1 MKGVR
6 PFAASAVDRVH
17 LAATGSRKAL
27 DSTVT
32 GSRKALT
39 AAATSVAGISATA
52 QGLLASALASD
63 LNGMLASMAKGPATI
78 YDRAM
83 DAEYL
88 TTHTGGGNHRLF
100 DGGHTIAGA
109 FEAVR
114 AASPDDSL
122 IEEGLGLV
130 QGMFRDLS
138 TTKGLPLA
146 NWDERSYDQV
156 AGFLGSRFLVPRDW
170 FYDLNSYDSAEL
182 VGVVVSVLAVALC

>member
-88 TTHTGGGNHRLF
+88 ATHTGGGNHRLF
-100 DGGHTIAGA
+100 DGGHTGRATRVPANKKKDPRYAGIYRDMPRYSGIRGYPFNRSNPDPQLSKGDLRVGA
-109 FEAVR
+109 PGSAGVR
-114 AASPDDSL
+114 
-122 IEEGLGLV
+122 G
-130 QGMFRDLS
+130 
-138 TTKGLPLA
+138 
-146 NWDERSYDQV
+146 
-156 AGFLGSRFLVPRDW
+156 
-170 FYDLNSYDSAEL
+170 
-182 VGVVVSVLAVALC
+182 

>member
-17 LAATGSRKAL
+17 LAATGSMKAL
-27 DSTVT
+27 DSAVT
-32 GSRKALT
+32 GSRKALD
-39 AAATSVAGISATA
+39 AAATSVAGVSATA

-63 LNGMLASMAKGPATI
+63 LNGMLAVMAKGSATI

-88 TTHTGGGNHRLF
+88 ATHIGGGNHRLF
-100 DGGHTIAGA
+100 DGGHTLAGTY
-109 FEAVR
+109 EAVR

-122 IEEGLGLV
+122 LEEGLGFV
-130 QGMFRDLS
+130 QGMFRDLT

-146 NWDERSYDQV
+146 NWDKGTYDQV
-156 AGFLGSRFLVPRDW
+156 AGFLESRFLVPRDW
-170 FYDLNSYDSAEL
+170 FYDLW
-182 VGVVVSVLAVALC
+182 VANC